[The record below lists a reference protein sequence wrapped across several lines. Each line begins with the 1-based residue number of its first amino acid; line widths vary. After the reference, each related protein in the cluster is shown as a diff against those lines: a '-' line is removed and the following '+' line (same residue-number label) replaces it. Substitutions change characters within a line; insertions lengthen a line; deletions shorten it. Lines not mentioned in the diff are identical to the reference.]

1 MSAPAAVRT
10 RRGSHISTF
19 GILIGGVLVIPF
31 VLSALFNSYGA
42 LTYESAIR
50 MGFATAAGQ
59 TIAIL
64 SAIGVIALA
73 VARRRTVD
81 HAAFLIQVVV
91 LTFIALAIT
100 VNAFGVMSSAGELL
114 LTRLDLVAETAK
126 LNG

>member
-1 MSAPAAVRT
+1 M
-10 RRGSHISTF
+10 
-19 GILIGGVLVIPF
+19 GVLVIPF
-31 VLSALFNSYGA
+31 ALSALFNSYGA

-100 VNAFGVMSSAGELL
+100 VNAFEVMSSASELL
-114 LTRLDLVAETAK
+114 LTRLDLAAETAK